1 MQIASIANHWMT
13 YKMSIQGE
21 QAWFFP
27 PAVCENTM
35 ITENYSQIFP
45 KYCVWF
51 IWITDVTSLIVWGEY
66 VT

>member
-1 MQIASIANHWMT
+1 MT
-13 YKMSIQGE
+13 YKMSIQDE

-27 PAVCENTM
+27 LAVCENTM

-51 IWITDVTSLIVWGEY
+51 IWIITDVTSLIVWGEY